1 MRLQV
6 FQSDKGDCL
15 LLTGRDGTRVLV
27 DGGMRSSYTAHV
39 APALGRIA
47 RDGGEL
53 DLVYVSHIDQDHIS
67 GVLQLMEDQVAWRV
81 RDYQHGSG
89 NDDFPDPPEPR
100 PPKVKRI
107 WHNAFHET
115 VGDNSGAIEEAL
127 AASAAVLEA
136 GERDAER
143 SFAQAQREVANSIVE
158 GIELSRRVGPE
169 QLKIPL
175 NEEFGGKLAVVRDE
189 PQEVD
194 LGSVRL
200 TLLGPFERDLRA
212 LRKEWNEWLRDHEDA
227 LERVRAKMRAD
238 AERLGT
244 GEVERFTGALA
255 ARAREL
261 GDRGRVTVPNLASI
275 MLLVEEGD
283 TTLLLTGDGHAE
295 DILKGLDA
303 AGRLEEDGAIHVTV
317 LKVQH
322 HGSEHNIDAEFCR
335 RVTADHYV
343 FCANGAHENPDLA
356 VLDAVVRSRESDRRP
371 FKLWFNSSSSATASG
386 EGRGHMEEVER
397 LVDRH
402 VKRGNGR
409 IRAAF
414 LDRDSFVVR

>member
-1 MRLQV
+1 MRIQV

-15 LLTGRDGTRVLV
+15 LVTGRDGTRVLA

-39 APALGRIA
+39 ASALGRIA
-47 RDGGEL
+47 KDGGEL

-67 GVLQLMEDQVAWRV
+67 GVLQLMEDQVVWRV
-81 RDYQHGSG
+81 RDYQHKSG
-89 NDDFPDPPEPR
+89 NGEFPDPPRPR
-100 PPKVKRI
+100 PPKVKRL

-115 VGDNSGAIEEAL
+115 VGDNSGAIEDAL

-136 GERDAER
+136 GDRDVER
-143 SFAQAQREVANSIVE
+143 SFAQAQREVANSVSE

-175 NEEFGGKLAVVRDE
+175 NEEFGGRLAVVRDD
-189 PQEVD
+189 PRKVD

-212 LRKEWNEWLRDHEDA
+212 LRKEWNAWLRDHEDA

-244 GEVERFTGALA
+244 GEVEGFRSALA
-255 ARAREL
+255 MRAREL

-275 MLLVEEGD
+275 MLLAEEGD
-283 TTLLLTGDGHAE
+283 TTLLLTGDGHGE
-295 DILKGLDA
+295 DILKGLDK
-303 AGRLEEDGAIHVTV
+303 AGRLADGAIHVNV

-322 HGSEHNIDAEFCR
+322 HGSEHNIDADFCR

-356 VLDAVVRSRESDRRP
+356 VLDAVVRSRTPERP
-371 FKLWFNSSSSATASG
+371 FKLWFNSSSSATTSG
-386 EGRGHMEEVER
+386 EGRGHMKEVER

-402 VKRGNGR
+402 VKRSDGR

-414 LDRDSFVVR
+414 LDGDSFVVR